1 MQKIQLIFQRH
12 RVKLG
17 VSLIVLLALVSMC
30 NEIRLFYQLR
40 ESDWNSLSIEYFEH
54 RYDSLLPYIPANGLF
69 GYICDIEDP
78 VKADIEYILSIY
90 CLAPRLLQKSDQPE
104 LIIGNF
110 HTLPINNKTLIDRG
124 LILLKNCGNGVLL
137 LTRRHQ

>member
-1 MQKIQLIFQRH
+1 MHWGQLIFQRY
-12 RVKLG
+12 RVNIG

-40 ESDWNSLSIEYFEH
+40 GSDWNSLSIVYFEH
-54 RYDSLLPYIPANGLF
+54 RYDKLLPYVPSTGLF
-69 GYICDIEDP
+69 GYISDTKDP
-78 VKADIEYILSIY
+78 VKSDIEYILSIY

-110 HTLPINNKTLIDRG
+110 HTLPINNKTLIEQG
-124 LILLKNCGNGVLL
+124 LILLKDCGDGVLL
-137 LTRRHQ
+137 LTRRLK

>member
-1 MQKIQLIFQRH
+1 MQRIQLFFQRY
-12 RVKLG
+12 RVNLG
-17 VSLIVLLALVSMC
+17 VSLIVLLALVSLC

-40 ESDWNSLSIEYFEH
+40 ESDWNSLSIGYFEH
-54 RYDSLLPYIPANGLF
+54 RYDRLLPFIPSTALF

-110 HTLPINNKTLIDRG
+110 HILPINNKTLIDRG
-124 LILLKNCGNGVLL
+124 LILLKDCGDGVLL